1 MKQNIFKST
10 KEQYQRTISQ
20 YYGGFGH
27 DDFVGERI
35 C

>member
-10 KEQYQRTISQ
+10 KEQYQ